1 MLILGIDTATD
12 QVSAAIGGHEGVL
25 GSVSVARGRRHA
37 ETLAPAIDF
46 LRRQTGIGLDELG
59 VVAVDVGP
67 GLFTGLRVG
76 VATAKALAYALRVP
90 MIGVPSL
97 DLVAFPL
104 RLTSR
109 LIVAA
114 VDARRGELFYA
125 FYRPV
130 PAGVQRVTP
139 HLVGSPED
147 LASEIVAA
155 GEDCLLAGDGARRY
169 ADEFEGLSRVRI
181 ADQEVAHPSAT
192 SLVQLAHAQA
202 LREEFV
208 NPWELEP
215 LYLRKP
221 DAVANWTTRAPGGA
235 P

>member
-1 MLILGIDTATD
+1 VLILGIDTATD
-12 QVSAAIGGHEGVL
+12 QVSVALGGHEGVL
-25 GSVSVARGRRHA
+25 GSVTLAKGRRHA
-37 ETLAPAIDF
+37 ETLVPAIAF
-46 LRRQTGIGLDELG
+46 LRQQTGIGLDELG

-67 GLFTGLRVG
+67 GLFTGMRVG
-76 VATAKALAYALRVP
+76 VATAKAMAYALRVP
-90 MIGVPSL
+90 VIGVPSL

-114 VDARRGELFYA
+114 VDARRGELFHA

-139 HLVGSPED
+139 HQVGTPQE
-147 LASEIVAA
+147 LAAEIVAT
-155 GEDCLLAGDGARRY
+155 GEECLLVGDGARRY
-169 ADEFEGLSRVRI
+169 ADEFEGLSRVRV
-181 ADQEVAHPSAT
+181 ADQEFAHPSAA

-208 NPWELEP
+208 KPWELEP

-221 DAVANWTTRAPGGA
+221 DAVANWTTRAGGGKA
-235 P
+235 

>member
-12 QVSAAIGGHEGVL
+12 QVSVAIGGHEGVL
-25 GSVSVARGRRHA
+25 GSVTLARGRRHA
-37 ETLAPAIDF
+37 ETLAPAVDF
-46 LRRQTGIGLDELG
+46 LRQQTGIGLDELG

-67 GLFTGLRVG
+67 GLFTGMRVG
-76 VATAKALAYALRVP
+76 VATAKAMAYALRIPV
-90 MIGVPSL
+90 IGVPSL

-104 RLTSR
+104 RMTSR

-139 HLVGSPED
+139 HQVGTPQEV
-147 LASEIVAA
+147 ASQIVAV
-155 GEDCLLAGDGARRY
+155 GEECLLVGDGARRY
-169 ADEFEGLSRVRI
+169 ADEFEGLSEVI
-181 ADQEVAHPSAT
+181 LADQEVAHPSAA

-208 NPWELEP
+208 NVWELEP

-221 DAVANWTTRAPGGA
+221 DAVANWATRSVEEPS
-235 P
+235 

>member
-12 QVSAAIGGHEGVL
+12 QVSVAIGGHEGVL
-25 GSVSVARGRRHA
+25 GSVAVARGRRHA
-37 ETLAPAIDF
+37 ETLTPSIEF
-46 LRRQTGIGLDELG
+46 LAAQTGVGLDEIG

-76 VATAKALAYALRVP
+76 IATGKAMAYALRVP
-90 MIGVPSL
+90 MIGVASL

-104 RLTSR
+104 RETGR

-114 VDARRGELFYA
+114 VDARRGELFFA

-130 PAGVQRVTP
+130 PGGVQRIGDYR
-139 HLVGSPED
+139 VGSSRD
-147 LASEIVAA
+147 LASEIVAR
-155 GEDCLLAGDGARRY
+155 GEECLLVGDGARRY
-169 ADEFEGLSRVRI
+169 ADDFEGLSRVRV

-202 LREEFV
+202 LREEFIQ
-208 NPWELEP
+208 PWEIEA
-215 LYLRKP
+215 LYLRAP
-221 DAVANWTTRAPGGA
+221 DAVANWTSRADEA
-235 P
+235 PS